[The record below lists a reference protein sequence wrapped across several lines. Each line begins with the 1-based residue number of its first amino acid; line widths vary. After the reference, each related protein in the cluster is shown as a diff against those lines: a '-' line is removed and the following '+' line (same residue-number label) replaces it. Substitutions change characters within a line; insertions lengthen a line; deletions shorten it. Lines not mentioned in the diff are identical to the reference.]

1 MWLRNSCILMLLPV
15 HGLSTDAPDG
25 MLRWTHVASR
35 PAELVQRTDQEGFE
49 VQAYWLPGSHR
60 RGGNPIFRQIHDLRS
75 QQNGSSDVGQNMH
88 GAHPKKTRW
97 ARKTVF
103 RFLSKIFHPICRPG
117 QRASSELAEQ
127 ALGPVISFE
136 ERYAELLESDERLEL
151 VQQAV
156 HHILLSLSMSRT
168 EAVAWITTFTRLLA
182 HYRGP
187 HKLPTSLVYGLHS
200 LLLKHMSDP
209 TLASSIRSLLLHT
222 LTAISPHVRRLL
234 IGEWSQEMFNPRLGL
249 SEPFRDL
256 QKFSNIVRDEPTL
269 GSLLLQLP
277 SKRPDVILGRLSDI
291 VKIFSARAPGCFSSQ
306 TRVVSI
312 AVLFH
317 LIEIGVPEIS
327 QQAVAMSKALLMN
340 RDEYLLLGH
349 ERALLDTILSDS
361 YEQAKLRREQL
372 MPVVDSKGAIHSE
385 QAFLRTGQKDV
396 WSKPYWFP
404 KFDPFGEQSLVEQ
417 MNDLRSSD
425 SIRSGIATCSA
436 KSVRPWGRQLSP
448 SASALPLEL
457 IPSKESV
464 KLLEFFQERYQDLHK
479 SGRSDQA
486 LKLVQSALLHVL
498 QTPALPQIELDGW
511 LTQLELLAMTTPYDL
526 ELLTTIVYG
535 LYSIRLKISDHH
547 KPENSVGLSLDHI
560 IASIPMLTLE
570 ELGGEWSRGQSSPS
584 CYRRWLLLYSQ
595 LRTNPRSNNNELIE
609 LFNPIRGL
617 SPRFREWKQVNK
629 ILVNES
635 TLEGLRMCLQHD
647 EHAHIEQHMSS
658 MERIFRS
665 QDSPSFSAQT
675 RIASIVLL
683 AHLIAIPNLRL
694 AAAPLEFSMGLV
706 TQSEILF
713 PHERLLL
720 GTILKEHGRFSPS

>member
-127 ALGPVISFE
+127 ALGPVIFRGE
-136 ERYAELLESDERLEL
+136 ICELLESDERLEL

-269 GSLLLQLP
+269 DKSGIDSGTLP
-277 SKRPDVILGRLSDI
+277 SDRDRGMNAPSWTRSCQIATNRLSS
-291 VKIFSARAPGCFSSQ
+291 VANSSCP
-306 TRVVSI
+306 
-312 AVLFH
+312 L
-317 LIEIGVPEIS
+317 LI
-327 QQAVAMSKALLMN
+327 Q
-340 RDEYLLLGH
+340 
-349 ERALLDTILSDS
+349 
-361 YEQAKLRREQL
+361 
-372 MPVVDSKGAIHSE
+372 KGAIHSE

-675 RIASIVLL
+675 RIALDRPARSSDRYSQPQARSRSSRVL
-683 AHLIAIPNLRL
+683 HGFGHPVRNL
-694 AAAPLEFSMGLV
+694 V
-706 TQSEILF
+706 
-713 PHERLLL
+713 
-720 GTILKEHGRFSPS
+720 PS

>member
-1 MWLRNSCILMLLPV
+1 MAYLLPPN
-15 HGLSTDAPDG
+15 AC
-25 MLRWTHVASR
+25 
-35 PAELVQRTDQEGFE
+35 
-49 VQAYWLPGSHR
+49 LPG
-60 RGGNPIFRQIHDLRS
+60 
-75 QQNGSSDVGQNMH
+75 
-88 GAHPKKTRW
+88 
-97 ARKTVF
+97 
-103 RFLSKIFHPICRPG
+103 
-117 QRASSELAEQ
+117 
-127 ALGPVISFE
+127 
-136 ERYAELLESDERLEL
+136 
-151 VQQAV
+151 
-156 HHILLSLSMSRT
+156 
-168 EAVAWITTFTRLLA
+168 
-182 HYRGP
+182 
-187 HKLPTSLVYGLHS
+187 
-200 LLLKHMSDP
+200 
-209 TLASSIRSLLLHT
+209 
-222 LTAISPHVRRLL
+222 
-234 IGEWSQEMFNPRLGL
+234 
-249 SEPFRDL
+249 DL

-291 VKIFSARAPGCFSSQ
+291 VKIFSARAPGSFSSQ

-317 LIEIGVPEIS
+317 LIDIGVPEIS

-340 RDEYLLLGH
+340 RDEHPLLGH

-511 LTQLELLAMTTPYDL
+511 LTQLELLAMATSHDL

-547 KPENSVGLSLDHI
+547 KPENFVGLSLDQI

-570 ELGGEWSRGQSSPS
+570 ELGGEWSR
-584 CYRRWLLLYSQ
+584 
-595 LRTNPRSNNNELIE
+595 E
-609 LFNPIRGL
+609 LFNPSRGL
-617 SPRFREWKQVNK
+617 SPRFSEWKQVNK

-658 MERIFRS
+658 LERIFRS

>member
-25 MLRWTHVASR
+25 MLRWTHVASH
-35 PAELVQRTDQEGFE
+35 PAELLQRTDQEGFRVE
-49 VQAYWLPGSHR
+49 AYWLPGSDR
-60 RGGNPIFRQIHDLRS
+60 RGGNPISRQTHDLRS
-75 QQNGSSDVGQNMH
+75 QQDGLSDVGQNLH
-88 GAHPKKTRW
+88 GASHKNTRW

-103 RFLSKIFHPICRPG
+103 RLLSKVFHPICRPG
-117 QRASSELAEQ
+117 QRAWSELAEQ
-127 ALGPVISFE
+127 ALGPVICFE
-136 ERYAELLESDERLEL
+136 ERYAELAESDERLEL
-151 VQQAV
+151 VEQALD
-156 HHILLSLSMSRT
+156 HILLSLSMSRT

-200 LLLKHMSDP
+200 LLLKHTSDP

-222 LTAISPHVRRLL
+222 LTAIRPDVRRLSL
-234 IGEWSQEMFNPRLGL
+234 PNGARVEMFNPRLGL

-291 VKIFSARAPGCFSSQ
+291 VKIFSARAPGSFSSQ

-317 LIEIGVPEIS
+317 LIDI
-327 QQAVAMSKALLMN
+327 
-340 RDEYLLLGH
+340 GH

-417 MNDLRSSD
+417 MNDLRSPD
-425 SIRSGIATCSA
+425 SIRSGIATYSA
-436 KSVRPWGRQLSP
+436 KSIRPWGRQLSP
-448 SASALPLEL
+448 SASALPPEL

-498 QTPALPQIELDGW
+498 QTPALSKPEIDGW
-511 LTQLELLAMTTPYDL
+511 LIQLELLAMATSHDL

-547 KPENSVGLSLDHI
+547 KPENFVGLSLDQI

-570 ELGGEWSRGQSSPS
+570 ELGGEWSR
-584 CYRRWLLLYSQ
+584 
-595 LRTNPRSNNNELIE
+595 E
-609 LFNPIRGL
+609 LFNPSRGL
-617 SPRFREWKQVNK
+617 SPRFSEWKQVNK
-629 ILVNES
+629 ILANEP

-658 MERIFRS
+658 LERIFRS

>member
-35 PAELVQRTDQEGFE
+35 PAELVHGRPGGLRGPGVLAARITGAVVTPSSGRYMTCVASRTACPTLARICMAHIQENQVGS
-49 VQAYWLPGSHR
+49 QDCLPIS
-60 RGGNPIFRQIHDLRS
+60 IQ
-75 QQNGSSDVGQNMH
+75 
-88 GAHPKKTRW
+88 
-97 ARKTVF
+97 
-103 RFLSKIFHPICRPG
+103 IFHPICRPG

-136 ERYAELLESDERLEL
+136 ERYAELAESDERLEL

-404 KFDPFGEQSLVEQ
+404 KFDPFECKTL
-417 MNDLRSSD
+417 
-425 SIRSGIATCSA
+425 
-436 KSVRPWGRQLSP
+436 GRQLSP

-570 ELGGEWSRGQSSPS
+570 ELGGEWSR
-584 CYRRWLLLYSQ
+584 
-595 LRTNPRSNNNELIE
+595 E